1 MTDPLEGDFKLS
13 EIVLHLFSKASKRAK
28 INTIKIDDAIV
39 ADKNGMPDIMRY
51 FINDFYT
58 ATNDSREFLF
68 FEISEEDPINVI
80 SPLRLIYDHIQIQG
94 CSDGGLGASRPSPHY
109 CQICKKFYQNSTM
122 LQESWPQYFS

>member
-80 SPLRLIYDHIQIQG
+80 SPFKTYI
-94 CSDGGLGASRPSPHY
+94 RPYPDTGM
-109 CQICKKFYQNSTM
+109 F
-122 LQESWPQYFS
+122 